1 MSTLTVLTDD
11 GIEATARMLNGVSPP
26 AAFTY
31 IATGTGATAA
41 ASTDN
46 ALEAENTL
54 YGSARAVATCSFSSP
69 GTSQWTHNFVFNGTV
84 IIREVSVQNA
94 SSGGDMLLRGVL
106 SENKTFSDGEAV
118 EITITNTMVRV

>member
-1 MSTLTVLTDD
+1 MSTLTVISD
-11 GIEATARMLNGVSPP
+11 GGVEATARMLNGVSPP

-41 ASTDN
+41 SPTDT

-54 YGSARAVATCSFSSP
+54 NGSARAAVTCSFSSP

-84 IIREVSVQNA
+84 IIREVAVLNA
-94 SSGGDMLLRGVL
+94 ASGGTMLLRGVL
-106 SENKTFSDGEAV
+106 SENKTFTDGEAV

>member
-1 MSTLTVLTDD
+1 MSTLTVITNA
-11 GIEATARMLNGVSPP
+11 GIEAVARMLNGVSPP

-41 ASTDN
+41 AATDT

-54 YGSARAVATCSFSSP
+54 YGSARAAATCSFSSP
-69 GTSQWTHNFVFNGTV
+69 GTSQLTYNFVFNGTV